1 MYPLIE
7 DVTKKLKQYI
17 LNENY
22 KNSQEPFD
30 AREICAKY
38 TTDVVSNCAFGID
51 GESFTKEN
59 PEIRTAGKRLM
70 EPSLKVVLVF
80 ILFFIVPS
88 IKKFIKIKLVPQDI
102 ENFFTKLMNDA
113 LKFRETEKIDR
124 DDYLGYLISLQK
136 KKQLTPV
143 DMAAHAVRLQLLK
156 INLQFKEHMNFFQL
170 SFITDGFE
178 TSSIALS
185 NTLYELGNNPR
196 VQAKLRQ
203 EITDTLSKK
212 NEISFETLN
221 EMPYLDQVFNGK
233 TFF

>member
-88 IKKFIKIKLVPQDI
+88 LKKIIKIKLLPQDV
-102 ENFFTKLMNDA
+102 EDFFVNLMHQA
-113 LKFRETEKIDR
+113 LRYRKDNNINR
-124 DDYLGYLISLQK
+124 DDYLGYLISLQQ

-143 DMAAHAVRLQLLK
+143 DMAAHAVSLTYFIYLL
-156 INLQFKEHMNFFQL
+156 IN
-170 SFITDGFE
+170 IV
-178 TSSIALS
+178 
-185 NTLYELGNNPR
+185 NNP
-196 VQAKLRQ
+196 
-203 EITDTLSKK
+203 
-212 NEISFETLN
+212 NF
-221 EMPYLDQVFNGK
+221 
-233 TFF
+233 